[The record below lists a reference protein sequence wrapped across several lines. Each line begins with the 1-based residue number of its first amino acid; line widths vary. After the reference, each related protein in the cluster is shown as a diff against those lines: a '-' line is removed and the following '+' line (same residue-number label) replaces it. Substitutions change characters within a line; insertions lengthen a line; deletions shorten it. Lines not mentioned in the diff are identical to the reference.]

1 MLKMFFLAQI
11 GFFLGILFW
20 VRAHRTVSPRL
31 SEALGEISSFLTS
44 PCQSCLDFC
53 AWIVKL
59 RGALA
64 LIKDPDFL
72 RPGFSPIDGPAGIQ
86 QAVEISYVTPCSQK
100 EKIVFP
106 FKRRHVSRMLPFT
119 AKLQWEGG
127 EMDIT
132 QAAGLPYLASACQ
145 LGGDRIVVTSSDSGD
160 SVSFDK
166 DEAPGYVEGLE

>member
-1 MLKMFFLAQI
+1 MFFLAQI
-11 GFFLGILFW
+11 GFFLAILFW
-20 VRAHRTVSPRL
+20 FRVRGDVSPRL
-31 SEALGEISSFLTS
+31 AETLGGFSSFLAS
-44 PCQSCLDFC
+44 PRQSCHDFC
-53 AWIVKL
+53 AWVVKL

-64 LIKDPDFL
+64 LIRDPDFL
-72 RPGFSPIDGPAGIQ
+72 RPGFSPVDGPAGIQ
-86 QAVEISYVTPCSQK
+86 QAVVISYATPCGQK
-100 EKIVFP
+100 EKLVFP

-145 LGGDRIVVTSSDSGD
+145 LGGDRIIVTSSDSGE

-166 DEAPGYVEGLE
+166 DEAPGYVEGFE